1 MEQIQLMGSV
11 GGKEEEGST
20 QQFKVNGAKNKS
32 ELLAFFFL
40 LVGHGNWT
48 EFWVSDFG
56 VSIGLDLNVAD

>member
-1 MEQIQLMGSV
+1 MGSV

-32 ELLAFFFL
+32 ELLAFFL